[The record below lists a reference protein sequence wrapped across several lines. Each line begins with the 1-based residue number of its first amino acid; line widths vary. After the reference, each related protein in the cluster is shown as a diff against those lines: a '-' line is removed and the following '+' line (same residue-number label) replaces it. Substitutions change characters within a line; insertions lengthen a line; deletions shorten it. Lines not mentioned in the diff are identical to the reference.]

1 MDAIS
6 RNNGHNRRG
15 WVLVLVLAAAVGM
28 ASVAAKAIAGPPS
41 AITITSAWQVTSFPP
56 GGPRDGGG
64 WPNSGMAAGT
74 FSISGAIADSGSL
87 SLRFIQGAVP
97 APSTGLV
104 ETERVLAGSKGSI
117 TLRCFEIG
125 FDFSNLAAVPG
136 SGSCAVTG
144 GTGAYSG
151 LQGRGTLSGA
161 LDVETGSSTDVLS
174 ETSLTAV
181 SS

>member
-1 MDAIS
+1 MHTIS
-6 RNNGHNRRG
+6 RNNRNNRRRRM
-15 WVLVLVLAAAVGM
+15 LVVVLAVAVGT
-28 ASVAAKAIAGPPS
+28 ASVAARAIAGPPS
-41 AITITSAWQVTSFPP
+41 VATITSAWQVTSFPP

-64 WPNSGMAAGT
+64 WPNSGTAAGT
-74 FSISGAIADSGSL
+74 FSISGAITDSGNL

-104 ETERVLAGSKGSI
+104 ETERVLAGGKGSI

-136 SGSCAVTG
+136 TGSCAVTG

-151 LQGRGTLSGA
+151 LEGRGTLSGV
-161 LDVETGSSTDVLS
+161 LDVGTGSSTDVLD
-174 ETSLTAV
+174 LNAV
-181 SS
+181 